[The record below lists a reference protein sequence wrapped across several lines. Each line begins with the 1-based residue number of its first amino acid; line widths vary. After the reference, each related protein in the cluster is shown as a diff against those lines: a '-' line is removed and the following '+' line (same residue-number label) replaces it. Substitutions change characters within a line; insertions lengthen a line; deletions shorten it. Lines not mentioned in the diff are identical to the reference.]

1 MSVKVGLVWD
11 AVGRIEAGRGLLE
24 LARQAGLDTFLVFD
38 HLMNVFPR
46 QAWDTDFSHVAAD
59 LPTPDRCLDFA
70 TVLGNFAPQAGP
82 VRLAIGVTDP
92 HRRHPAVLAQ
102 TALTLAQ
109 LTDQAPVLGIGAG
122 ALENLV
128 PYGVPHDHQVDR
140 VEEALRVL
148 RLLFSGEGPH
158 DFRGTHFTLDRALI
172 TPAPEGR
179 TPRIWLGANRPRMLT
194 LAGRHADGWLP
205 SELMAPD
212 EYARR
217 LDVVR
222 AAAVD
227 ADRDPD
233 TIVAAGGVPI
243 VVAETDAAAQ
253 DLLRAT
259 PIRYL
264 ALHAGARAWRR
275 HGAAHPFG
283 EDYRGLVEL
292 LPHLLTR
299 AEVERALAV
308 VPDEVVADQV
318 IAGSRETV
326 LKRIGELIDAG
337 MRHPMLIP
345 ASALASPEA
354 AGYTIESVGW
364 LAARLR
370 SDSGPGGGAGSGPD
384 AAAADGSAAVS
395 A

>member
-1 MSVKVGLVWD
+1 MSVQVGLVWD
-11 AVGRIEAGRGLLE
+11 AVGRIEGGRGLLGV
-24 LARQAGLDTFLVFD
+24 ARQAGLDTFLVFD

-46 QAWDTDFSHVAAD
+46 QAWDTDFSYLAAD

-109 LTDQAPVLGIGAG
+109 LTEQAPVLGIGAG

-140 VEEALRVL
+140 VEEALQVL

-158 DFRGTHFTLDRALI
+158 DFRGRHFTLDRAL
-172 TPAPEGR
+172 TLPAPEGR
-179 TPRIWLGANRPRMLT
+179 TPRLWLGANRHRMLT
-194 LAGRHADGWLP
+194 LAGRYADGWLP

-217 LDVVR
+217 LAVVR
-222 AAAVD
+222 SAAAEAGRDGD
-227 ADRDPD
+227 AV
-233 TIVAAGGVPI
+233 TAAGGVPI

-259 PIRYL
+259 PIRFL

-275 HGAAHPFG
+275 HGAVHPFG
-283 EDYRGLVEL
+283 EHYRGLVEL
-292 LPHLLTR
+292 LPHHLTR
-299 AEVERALAV
+299 PEVERALAA

-318 IAGSRETV
+318 LVGSRETV
-326 LKRIGELIDAG
+326 LKRIGELVDAG

-354 AGYTIESVGW
+354 AGYTLESVGW

-370 SDSGPGGGAGSGPD
+370 TGADTEGT
-384 AAAADGSAAVS
+384 AA
-395 A
+395 